1 MKGKEAFETSP
12 LIQVWIVH
20 HLLIIGEAVR
30 AIDPAPRQRYP
41 SVPWRQIAG
50 MRNTLGNCQGVGQT
64 SWSAGSRSLRLRA
77 PAGVETPGRKPA

>member
-1 MKGKEAFETSP
+1 
-12 LIQVWIVH
+12 
-20 HLLIIGEAVR
+20 
-30 AIDPAPRQRYP
+30 
-41 SVPWRQIAG
+41 